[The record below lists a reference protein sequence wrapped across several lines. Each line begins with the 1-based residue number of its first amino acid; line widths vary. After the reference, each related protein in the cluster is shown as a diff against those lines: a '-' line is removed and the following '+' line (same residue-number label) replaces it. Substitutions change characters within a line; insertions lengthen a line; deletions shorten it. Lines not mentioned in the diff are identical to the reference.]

1 MTEVPS
7 PVSVSLLTGAER
19 GMGVGERKNN
29 EVKMGRWEGND
40 AGGG

>member
-7 PVSVSLLTGAER
+7 PVSASLLTGAER

-29 EVKMGRWEGND
+29 EVEMRRWEGNG